1 MINSRLISL
10 IIALFLIAALLIWY
24 SANIVLMHAV
34 LESKL
39 RREIS
44 FPIGSLLLTIIPLI
58 VVFVLLILRKTISQI
73 VYVAFV
79 VFAIFLRYGNMT
91 MSDFTSISTAIGFD
105 LLILLT
111 PLPFMVLALKDRS

>member
-1 MINSRLISL
+1 
-10 IIALFLIAALLIWY
+10 
-24 SANIVLMHAV
+24 MHAV